1 MKREHRLRYII
12 KEGLLDTF
20 YIWKDELRNVFKDA
34 GVMIF
39 FFLVPFVY
47 PLLYSFIYN
56 NEVVHEAKMVVV
68 DQSDSYL
75 SREFTRRANATPD
88 VEVVGVCLDMAEAKK
103 MLDEKKAYGILL
115 FPPDYSKDL
124 HEGRQTTVSLYCDMS
139 ALLFYKAFL
148 LAATEVSLDMGKELR
163 MHNNPSSTDKMD
175 QITVDPI
182 PYESVA
188 LFNSQNGFASFLV
201 PAILIL
207 VLQQTLI
214 LGIGMLGG
222 TAREKNRFHSLVPI
236 CRHFNGTLRIVFGKS
251 LTYLLL
257 YVVVCIWVLAIVP
270 KLFSLPQVGEP
281 LTILLFLLPYL
292 FACIF
297 MSMTLSGFMTS
308 RESPMLVF
316 VSGGYLLWLRVIE
329 LMCGSSA
336 GSVEYE
342 LLEQRSQ
349 IFDIFFS
356 GSRLGSFVSAMMF
369 FAIIFLS
376 ALLLSVVIKR
386 FNRSVAILTAAA
398 YTALFIKLFSELY
411 AGNFAESIVYRRT
424 LGLLAVAE
432 LAVFFAV
439 ACRRMDVKR

>member
-75 SREFTRRANATPD
+75 SREFTRRVNATPD
-88 VEVVGVCLDMAEAKK
+88 VEVVGVCPDMAEAKK

-148 LAATEVSLDMGKELR
+148 LATTEVSLDMGKELR

-316 VSGGYLLWLRVIE
+316 VFTSVILLFISGVSWPEAAIPPFWKVVGYLFPSTPGIRDL
-329 LMCGSSA
+329 
-336 GSVEYE
+336 
-342 LLEQRSQ
+342 
-349 IFDIFFS
+349 
-356 GSRLGSFVSAMMF
+356 FVS
-369 FAIIFLS
+369 IRQ
-376 ALLLSVVIKR
+376 ALPCMRWRMNIGYYGFKRAYISSCLVSFTVI
-386 FNRSVAILTAAA
+386 RSYVAA
-398 YTALFIKLFSELY
+398 
-411 AGNFAESIVYRRT
+411 R
-424 LGLLAVAE
+424 
-432 LAVFFAV
+432 
-439 ACRRMDVKR
+439 

>member
-75 SREFTRRANATPD
+75 SREFTRRVNATPD
-88 VEVVGVCLDMAEAKK
+88 VEVVGVCPDMAEAKK
-103 MLDEKKAYGILL
+103 MLDEKKAYGILF

-148 LAATEVSLDMGKELR
+148 LATTEVSLDMGKELR

-316 VSGGYLLWLRVIE
+316 VFTSVILLFISGVSWPEAAIPPFWKVVGYLFPSTPGIQGFIRINTAGEVAHEYRVLWIQ
-329 LMCGSSA
+329 A
-336 GSVEYE
+336 GVYFILSCIIYRY
-342 LLEQRSQ
+342 QIIRS
-349 IFDIFFS
+349 
-356 GSRLGSFVSAMMF
+356 RKM
-369 FAIIFLS
+369 II
-376 ALLLSVVIKR
+376 KQ
-386 FNRSVAILTAAA
+386 
-398 YTALFIKLFSELY
+398 
-411 AGNFAESIVYRRT
+411 YRYMKM
-424 LGLLAVAE
+424 
-432 LAVFFAV
+432 
-439 ACRRMDVKR
+439 RRMLRERE